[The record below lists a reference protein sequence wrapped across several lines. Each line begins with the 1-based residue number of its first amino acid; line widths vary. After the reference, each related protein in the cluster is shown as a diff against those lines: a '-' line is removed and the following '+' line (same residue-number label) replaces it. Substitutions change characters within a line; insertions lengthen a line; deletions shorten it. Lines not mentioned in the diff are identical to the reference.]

1 MRIASPGD
9 PHLSYCTNIHPG
21 ESLAEVR
28 AALETHVPRVKRR
41 LGVSGPFGVG
51 LRLSGQA
58 ALELGQDGALE
69 AFLGLLSEHG
79 LYVFTINGFPHGA
92 FHGTRVKEA
101 VYRPDWREDLRVQ
114 YTDRLAWLLAALL
127 PGADAAGKTATGSIS
142 SVPGAFRERA
152 RTPADAAEMSE
163 RVLQHAATLFKI
175 REATGRLVEL
185 ALEPEP
191 CCFLETTDDA
201 VSFFQDSLFSASARS
216 RFSALAGVSAGD
228 AETFLRRHVGVCLD
242 ACHLAVE
249 FESATSAVR
258 RLSGAGIRIGKI
270 QVTTALVAD
279 LTGNARKDEPT
290 LAELERFSDGVYLH
304 QVVERRGGNLVRHLD
319 LPDALSLARATTDA
333 GPSEWRVHF
342 HVPVFAETIAPFR
355 STQPFLRDLL
365 DVVAKEE
372 VSQHL
377 EVETYT
383 WDVLPA
389 EHRALDVDAAI
400 AQELRFTLDRLGVP
414 VADVS
419 DTKGTP

>member
-1 MRIASPGD
+1 MRIASPGR

-28 AALETHVPRVKRR
+28 AALETHVSRVKRR

-58 ALELGQDGALE
+58 ALELGQEGALDS
-69 AFLGLLSEHG
+69 FHDLLSRHG

-92 FHGTRVKEA
+92 FHGTRIKEA
-101 VYRPDWREDLRVQ
+101 VYRPDWREDLRVE

-127 PGADAAGKTATGSIS
+127 PQGDAEGEVAVGSIS

-152 RTPADAAEMSE
+152 RTESDAAEMAE
-163 RVLQHAATLFKI
+163 HLLQHAATLFRV
-175 REATGRLVEL
+175 REATGRLVEI

-191 CCFLETTDDA
+191 CCYLETTED
-201 VSFFQDSLFSASARS
+201 VVRFFDGHVFSASARS
-216 RFSALAGVSAGD
+216 RFAALVGLSTGD

-249 FESATSAVR
+249 FEDAATTVR
-258 RLSGAGIRIGKI
+258 RLFGAGIRIGKI
-270 QVTTALVAD
+270 QVTAALALD
-279 LTGNARKDEPT
+279 LTGNARKDEPMFR
-290 LAELERFSDGVYLH
+290 ELERFSDGVYLH
-304 QVVERRGGNLVRHLD
+304 QVVERRGENLVRHLD
-319 LPDALSLARATTDA
+319 LPDALSLGRATTHA

-342 HVPVFAETIAPFR
+342 HVPVFAETVPPFC

-365 DVVAKEE
+365 DLVAKEE
-372 VSQHL
+372 VSHHL

-383 WDVLPA
+383 WDVLPP
-389 EHRALDVDAAI
+389 EHRVLSVDAAI
-400 AQELRFTLDRLGVP
+400 AQELRFTLDRLGLRP
-414 VADVS
+414 PGVS
-419 DTKGTP
+419 DMAVTP